1 MKSIF
6 PDFKINLLS
15 GYYFCLCAVLCDAIE
30 NMATAFAFYI

>member
-6 PDFKINLLS
+6 PDLKIKLLS
-15 GYYFCLCAVLCDAIE
+15 GYNFFPCAAPCDAIE